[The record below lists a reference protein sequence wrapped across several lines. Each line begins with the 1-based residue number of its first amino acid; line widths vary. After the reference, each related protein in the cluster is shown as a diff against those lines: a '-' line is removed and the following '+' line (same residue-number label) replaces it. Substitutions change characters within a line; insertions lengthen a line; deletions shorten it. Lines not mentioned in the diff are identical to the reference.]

1 MGTHLQAAACP
12 LCSDTFDDPADY
24 RDHLAMVHDLVDDDG
39 TETSLAEE
47 REPEPEPEPVSPLP
61 EAPPMTGHV
70 SPATDEALTRSVDLE
85 VDRRVV
91 PALVVV
97 VAVQLVL
104 ALLGVAVVDGRG
116 PSEAVSAETA
126 AASGDAAAP
135 AGTVPPTTVAPVA
148 DTRNDQ
154 ARADAAA
161 PRASDFPAGWT
172 QVDASELEGDGGES
186 ATENCTVPNDPTEDA
201 SLASAESAFAY
212 ENSFAFGGSVILENE
227 ADAIR
232 GMAIL
237 RQLVDCMGDAIAKD
251 AGSDLDGVN
260 VTHGAFASLGFPTYG
275 DDSIAL
281 SMPMSFV
288 GPGGSV
294 PLRVD
299 LLAIR
304 RDRALVMLVTIVGA
318 NDFTPAQ
325 ERSTLSAIAARMAP
339 ASI

>member
-1 MGTHLQAAACP
+1 MTPSRAASMRKLTVVVFHACP
-12 LCSDTFDDPADY
+12 WRWTIPKASISAN
-24 RDHLAMVHDLVDDDG
+24 A
-39 TETSLAEE
+39 AEHAF
-47 REPEPEPEPVSPLP
+47 RLTPV
-61 EAPPMTGHV
+61 AR
-70 SPATDEALTRSVDLE
+70 TRSVDLK

-91 PALVVV
+91 PGLVVV

-104 ALLGVAVVDGRG
+104 ALLGVAVVDGGSPRT
-116 PSEAVSAETA
+116 VSAETA

-161 PRASDFPAGWT
+161 PRASDFPAGWR

-186 ATENCTVPNDPTEDA
+186 ATDNCTVPNDPTEDPA
-201 SLASAESAFAY
+201 LASAESAFER
-212 ENSFAFGGSVILENE
+212 ENSFAFGGSVILKNE

-251 AGSDLDGVN
+251 AGSEADGVQ

-325 ERSTLSAIAARMAP
+325 ERSTLTAIAARMAP
-339 ASI
+339 TSI